1 MEKRTPDNTK
11 IKMYTTSWCGPCKMA
26 KKLLTDKGFNFEEID
41 IEEHNISREEMA
53 SMSKGLTV
61 PQIIINDL
69 PIGGFEDLIQLF
81 NTEAFKKNYF
91 QRFKIS
97 FLKSFLGF
105 SIISIINSIGSLYS
119 SFFCFPF
126 RIHNSIFSFVN
137 FEHTVAC

>member
-26 KKLLTDKGFNFEEID
+26 KKILTDKGFNFEEID

-81 NTEAFKKNYF
+81 NTEAFK
-91 QRFKIS
+91 
-97 FLKSFLGF
+97 
-105 SIISIINSIGSLYS
+105 
-119 SFFCFPF
+119 
-126 RIHNSIFSFVN
+126 
-137 FEHTVAC
+137 